1 MDWWQTG
8 VIYQVYPRSFQDS
21 NGDGIGD
28 LAGLTTR
35 LEYLAWL
42 GVDAVWISPFYP
54 SPMVDFGYDVTDHTG
69 VDPAYGTLADFD
81 ALLAR
86 AHALGLRVLVDF
98 IPGCTSNQHPWF
110 KESRASRFSPVRDWY
125 LWRDPAPEGGPPN
138 NWLSHF
144 GGPAWTLDETSGQY
158 YLHTFLPE
166 QPDLNWRNPKVQV
179 ALLDVMRFWLERGV
193 DGFRIAAV
201 PLLVKDVQFR
211 DEPPNPDF
219 DPQWDNPRYQRLPV
233 YADNQPE
240 VHDVLRHFRRLLDT
254 YPGRIAVGEMPD
266 YFPPETLAVYSRPD
280 RLHLAFTPC
289 PLSLPW
295 RAADLRA
302 CADKTQAAF
311 GAEVWP
317 TWVMGNHD
325 RPRLT
330 SRIGP
335 AQARA
340 AALLLLTMRGTP
352 FIYYGDEIGM
362 LDAPIPPE
370 ARRDRVRSAR
380 PPNEADGGPANRS
393 RDPGRTPMQ
402 WDSMPNAGFSGTPP
416 WLPIGPDYEHRNVAA
431 QRADTGSLLSLYR
444 FLLRYRRGSPALQQ
458 GTYRS
463 LDTDSPECFA
473 FLRETPEERLLIVL
487 NLADTARVV
496 SLPPLGEGQVI
507 TSTLMDRAERID
519 LQTIFLREHEGIL
532 FDVHGPAEAEEVLP

>member
-1 MDWWQTG
+1 
-8 VIYQVYPRSFQDS
+8 VYPRSFQDS

-28 LAGLTTR
+28 LPGLTTR

-54 SPMVDFGYDVTDHTG
+54 SPMVDFGYDVTDHVN

-86 AHALGLRVLVDF
+86 AHELGLRVLVDF
-98 IPGCTSNQHPWF
+98 IPGCTSDQHPWF
-110 KESRASRFSPVRDWY
+110 KEARASRHGPLRDRY
-125 LWRDPAPEGGPPN
+125 LWRDPAPDGGPPN
-138 NWLSHF
+138 NWLSPF
-144 GGPAWTLDETSGQY
+144 GGPAWTLDEASGQY

-166 QPDLNWRNPKVQV
+166 QPDLNWRNPKVV
-179 ALLDVMRFWLERGV
+179 TAMLDVMRFWLERGV
-193 DGFRIAAV
+193 DGFRIAAA
-201 PLLVKDVQFR
+201 PLLVKDAQFR
-211 DEPPNPDF
+211 DEPPNPDY
-219 DPQWDNPRYQRLPV
+219 DPRWHNPRYQLLPV

-240 VHDVLRHFRRLLDT
+240 VHDMLRHFRRLLES
-254 YPGRIAVGEMPD
+254 YPGRIGVGEMPG

-280 RLHLAFTPC
+280 RLHLVFSAC
-289 PLSLPW
+289 PLSLAW
-295 RAADLRA
+295 QAGELRA

-311 GAEVWP
+311 PPEVWP

-362 LDAPIPPE
+362 LDGQIAPE
-370 ARRDRVRSAR
+370 DRRDRVTSRR
-380 PPNEADGGPANRS
+380 PPGPEGGPVNAS
-393 RDPGRTPMQ
+393 RDPERTPMQ
-402 WDSMPNAGFSGTPP
+402 WDTTPNAGFSGANAGFPGARP
-416 WLPIGPDYEHRNVAA
+416 WLPIGPDYERRNVAA

-444 FLLRYRRGSPALQQ
+444 FLLRYRKGSPALQM
-458 GTYRS
+458 GSYRS
-463 LDTDSPECFA
+463 LDTDSPDCFA
-473 FLRETPEERLLIVL
+473 FLRETAEERLLIVL

-519 LQTIFLREHEGIL
+519 LQTVFLRENEGIL
-532 FDVHGPAEAEEVLP
+532 FDVIGPESKENLP